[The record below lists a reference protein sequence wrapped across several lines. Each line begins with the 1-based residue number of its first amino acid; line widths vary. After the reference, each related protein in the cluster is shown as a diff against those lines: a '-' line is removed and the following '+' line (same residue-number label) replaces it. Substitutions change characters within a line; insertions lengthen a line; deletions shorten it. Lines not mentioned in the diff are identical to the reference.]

1 MVVNT
6 CAITARFDTKEGEGG
21 WRHLRCIKLTA
32 QAPAA
37 MPEAGQPVEIM
48 RLADEYGER
57 EGDSDDE
64 PSHAASEC
72 PSELVHAAMGAEP
85 APVPEDLSQ
94 DDDEP
99 VEEGFEAD
107 WEEVEVGDPAQ
118 TIESAEDLPPGARLS
133 KNDGIK
139 MWRVYFKAENQSF
152 TWESDRVPYG
162 NVTKKDA
169 RGLCV
174 QWAWDKAK
182 HEHDVGEDVN

>member
-1 MVVNT
+1 
-6 CAITARFDTKEGEGG
+6 
-21 WRHLRCIKLTA
+21 
-32 QAPAA
+32 
-37 MPEAGQPVEIM
+37 
-48 RLADEYGER
+48 
-57 EGDSDDE
+57 
-64 PSHAASEC
+64 
-72 PSELVHAAMGAEP
+72 MGAEP
-85 APVPEDLSQ
+85 APVPEDLPQ

-118 TIESAEDLPPGARLS
+118 TIASADDLPPGARLS

-139 MWRVYFKAENQSF
+139 MWRVYFKEENQSF

-162 NVTKKDA
+162 NVAEKDA